1 MTDRSDKP
9 IAWLHGEI
17 KSPPLSANARME
29 AGLLLRRLQRGEKLS
44 LPHSRPMPSIA
55 PRCHELRI
63 NDMGATWR
71 VIYRIDD
78 DAIVIAAVFGKKT
91 PQTPQAVIDQ
101 CRRRLKEY
109 DDA

>member
-1 MTDRSDKP
+1 MTGRSDKP

-29 AGLLLRRLQRGEKLS
+29 AGFLLRRLQRGEKLS
-44 LPHSRPMPSIA
+44 LPHSRPMPSIS

-63 NDMGATWR
+63 NDLGATWQ